1 MSELWRRI
9 HYLIYRRRL
18 DAELDADMQFHREMA
33 ARAGRSNFGNTLRM
47 REQAREAW
55 GWTWL
60 DNFITDC
67 DYAVRALRKSPGFTL
82 AAVGT
87 LTLGIGAVTAVFSV
101 VNAVLLKPLEF
112 PDPGRLVVVRETEP
126 KIFGPG
132 VQEPVSYRHYLR
144 LKVESKTLEDAAI
157 FQDSAV
163 SVSPNGDRPEIVGGV
178 TSSPN
183 LLRVLGVQPFMGR
196 DFVDGDAEGSTNG
209 TAEVAILSYDGWKDL
224 TGGDPKAIGKKVW
237 LSGGPVTVI
246 GVLPREVKLP
256 QIAWGD
262 KITGSQG
269 IGSGEIMVLMPFAP
283 NDWDLKADTGNF
295 NYKMIA
301 RLKPGVAMAQ
311 ANAELNTLQ
320 QAYVKSAHL
329 PIQVGAVVTP
339 LAQDVTKGISS
350 ALWMMLAAVC
360 GVQLI
365 GCVNLANLQLA
376 RAVSAERETAVRAAL
391 GAGRG
396 RLLQARLAESVV
408 LAVAGGA
415 GGVALAYGGMRGL
428 LALAPANVPRLNQ
441 VHMSWTVL
449 LFAAALTIAAA
460 VGFGIVPALKNMR
473 VRPETAL
480 RANTMR
486 AANTRESRRTRSMLV
501 AGQVTCTVVLLL
513 VTALVLRSFSRLL
526 GEKLGFDASHLTM
539 VVVELYAPQY
549 AGKLKNVQAVKLR
562 FADRALE
569 ALRDLPGVQRVAL
582 TSTVPLTGE
591 NWVDDLIRPDHPV
604 PEGQRPPINVRWI
617 NPEYITTMQVPLVSG
632 RNITGEDRENPYVV
646 VISERTAREG
656 FGDENPLGKKIE
668 LDLPGVEKSPLAT
681 IVGVVADDRING
693 LKDTASMLYAPYWLY
708 TPWTLSFM
716 ARSAQPADTL
726 MPEMRR
732 AIWGVDPQVA
742 IPVLKPM
749 GEQLSDSVAAERF
762 QTLILGCFGAVALI
776 LAVVG
781 IYGVLAYSVSMR
793 TQEFGIRMALGSARG
808 ALMGLVLKQAAVPV
822 FIGTAAGLAAS
833 FAAMGWVRILLYQTS
848 VLDPVAIGGSLLLL
862 LGASLLAALMPA
874 RRAARIDP
882 ALAIRDE

>member
-1 MSELWRRI
+1 
-9 HYLIYRRRL
+9 
-18 DAELDADMQFHREMA
+18 
-33 ARAGRSNFGNTLRM
+33 
-47 REQAREAW
+47 
-55 GWTWL
+55 
-60 DNFITDC
+60 
-67 DYAVRALRKSPGFTL
+67 
-82 AAVGT
+82 
-87 LTLGIGAVTAVFSV
+87 
-101 VNAVLLKPLEF
+101 
-112 PDPGRLVVVRETEP
+112 
-126 KIFGPG
+126 
-132 VQEPVSYRHYLR
+132 
-144 LKVESKTLEDAAI
+144 
-157 FQDSAV
+157 
-163 SVSPNGDRPEIVGGV
+163 
-178 TSSPN
+178 
-183 LLRVLGVQPFMGR
+183 
-196 DFVDGDAEGSTNG
+196 
-209 TAEVAILSYDGWKDL
+209 
-224 TGGDPKAIGKKVW
+224 
-237 LSGGPVTVI
+237 
-246 GVLPREVKLP
+246 
-256 QIAWGD
+256 
-262 KITGSQG
+262 
-269 IGSGEIMVLMPFAP
+269 
-283 NDWDLKADTGNF
+283 
-295 NYKMIA
+295 
-301 RLKPGVAMAQ
+301 
-311 ANAELNTLQ
+311 
-320 QAYVKSAHL
+320 
-329 PIQVGAVVTP
+329 
-339 LAQDVTKGISS
+339 
-350 ALWMMLAAVC
+350 
-360 GVQLI
+360 
-365 GCVNLANLQLA
+365 
-376 RAVSAERETAVRAAL
+376 
-391 GAGRG
+391 
-396 RLLQARLAESVV
+396 
-408 LAVAGGA
+408 
-415 GGVALAYGGMRGL
+415 
-428 LALAPANVPRLNQ
+428 
-441 VHMSWTVL
+441 
-449 LFAAALTIAAA
+449 
-460 VGFGIVPALKNMR
+460 
-473 VRPETAL
+473 
-480 RANTMR
+480 
-486 AANTRESRRTRSMLV
+486 MLV

-822 FIGTAAGLAAS
+822 FIGSAAGLAAS